1 MCVCVCV
8 VTKVSVYGFMT
19 PDYMKYSDHYYDQ
32 NHHPVVFYVNH
43 DFQMEKAL
51 WQRLHQAGLIQLYMR
66 QWRQLTGNDIITVAG
81 RRHWSRKWD
90 RSGNSHPPL
99 GELREADVDVMVQA
113 GVDQTFIYANCSLA
127 DLVWLANHQKAP

>member
-1 MCVCVCV
+1 MAECGLTPTLGGFWSLKGTISASFWCVCVCV

-66 QWRQLTGNDIITVAG
+66 Q
-81 RRHWSRKWD
+81 
-90 RSGNSHPPL
+90 
-99 GELREADVDVMVQA
+99 
-113 GVDQTFIYANCSLA
+113 
-127 DLVWLANHQKAP
+127 